1 MRIVDL
7 FKTWDADNSNSLT
20 RDEFKE
26 GLKVKRFYINS
37 NLKFCLFVKRKEK
50 NNTSHNLLEDKSKWH
65 SFSVDCAVTLFW

>member
-37 NLKFCLFVKRKEK
+37 SLKFLFKSRK
-50 NNTSHNLLEDKSKWH
+50 TSPYII
-65 SFSVDCAVTLFW
+65 C